1 MVGLFEA
8 AGSRRQGRGVAIDLL
23 LRGLSFFAFGRV
35 KAKKLR
41 PRKREEG
48 RNPGAGAN
56 RPVGCAVM
64 RITSLTSARI
74 AVAAAFFA
82 QGFVFISLTTRLPR
96 FLEQWGMDE
105 VALSLLLLM
114 MVLLAGVGS
123 LVAER
128 AAHRLGSAPMLRL
141 GLALMVVAVPTI
153 TLAPA
158 MAFFVGGV
166 ALYGIALGLVDATT
180 NMQAVDLEHR
190 YGRPILPSSHGYWT
204 TGGITAAIIALATGH
219 LSPEV
224 GAAVAVVPLAI
235 AFARFLP
242 RVASGAGT
250 PGLISPVP
258 GPTPGPTTAGAG
270 SPGVGYPDAVSPGVG
285 SPGTSTDAAP
295 VPWRPI
301 WLVGAGLVVFYMV
314 DTTASAWGPVYLARS
329 FDAPGNLVALAT
341 FPYLLTSIV
350 VRLAGGQLVTRFG
363 VVPLLRIGAVVAC
376 GALTLVALAPTWQVA
391 VAGFTVLGAA
401 VALVAPLSFSA
412 AGRIASG
419 PASSTASGPASRRA
433 DGGADGG
440 VSAGT
445 SGRASAT
452 PSANAWDTASGTGDV
467 VEPDRA
473 RTDAVIARFNQFNY
487 VGALLGSVL
496 TGFVGAENLR
506 LGFALPAIL
515 VLALVPLAPAFA
527 RGALSRR

>member
-1 MVGLFEA
+1 
-8 AGSRRQGRGVAIDLL
+8 
-23 LRGLSFFAFGRV
+23 
-35 KAKKLR
+35 
-41 PRKREEG
+41 
-48 RNPGAGAN
+48 
-56 RPVGCAVM
+56 M
-64 RITSLTSARI
+64 RISSLTGARI

-96 FLEQWGMDE
+96 FLEQWGLDE

-128 AAHRLGSAPMLRL
+128 AAHPVGSAPMLRL
-141 GLALMVVAVPTI
+141 GLALMVVAVPAI

-158 MAFFVGGV
+158 VGFFVGGV
-166 ALYGIALGLVDATT
+166 ALYGIALGLVDATS

-204 TGGITAAIIALATGH
+204 TGGILAAAIALATGH

-224 GAAVAVVPLAI
+224 GAFVAVVPLVI
-235 AFARFLP
+235 AFARFVP
-242 RVASGAGT
+242 RVAPGAD
-250 PGLISPVP
+250 VV
-258 GPTPGPTTAGAG
+258 
-270 SPGVGYPDAVSPGVG
+270 PGVGVTPGVDVADQATP
-285 SPGTSTDAAP
+285 SDAAP
-295 VPWRPI
+295 VPWKPI

-314 DTTASAWGPVYLARS
+314 DTTAATWGPVYLARS

-341 FPYLLTSIV
+341 FPYLVTSIV
-350 VRLAGGQLVTRFG
+350 VRLAGGALVTRFG
-363 VVPLLRIGAVVAC
+363 VTPLLRIGGVVAS
-376 GALTLVALAPTWQVA
+376 GALALVALAPTWQVA

-412 AGRIASG
+412 AGRIAAGPTADDG
-419 PASSTASGPASRRA
+419 PAA
-433 DGGADGG
+433 
-440 VSAGT
+440 
-445 SGRASAT
+445 
-452 PSANAWDTASGTGDV
+452 
-467 VEPDRA
+467 EPDRA

-487 VGALLGSVL
+487 VGALLGAVL
-496 TGFVGAENLR
+496 TGFVGADNLR
-506 LGFALPAIL
+506 LGFALPAVL

>member
-1 MVGLFEA
+1 
-8 AGSRRQGRGVAIDLL
+8 
-23 LRGLSFFAFGRV
+23 
-35 KAKKLR
+35 
-41 PRKREEG
+41 
-48 RNPGAGAN
+48 
-56 RPVGCAVM
+56 M
-64 RITSLTSARI
+64 RISSLTGARI

-96 FLEQWGMDE
+96 FLEQWGLDE

-128 AAHRLGSAPMLRL
+128 AAHRVGSAPMLRL
-141 GLALMVVAVPTI
+141 GLALMVVAVPAI

-158 MAFFVGGV
+158 VGFFVGGV
-166 ALYGIALGLVDATT
+166 ALYGIALGLVDATS

-204 TGGITAAIIALATGH
+204 TGGILAAALALATGR

-224 GAAVAVVPLAI
+224 GAFVAVVPLAI
-235 AFARFLP
+235 AFARFVP
-242 RVASGAGT
+242 RVAPGADG
-250 PGLISPVP
+250 VP
-258 GPTPGPTTAGAG
+258 GVDVAGHATP
-270 SPGVGYPDAVSPGVG
+270 SS
-285 SPGTSTDAAP
+285 AAP
-295 VPWRPI
+295 VPWKPI

-314 DTTASAWGPVYLARS
+314 DTTAATWGPVYLARS

-341 FPYLLTSIV
+341 FPYLVTSIV
-350 VRLAGGQLVTRFG
+350 VRLAGGALVTRFG
-363 VVPLLRIGAVVAC
+363 VTPLLRIGAVVAS
-376 GALTLVALAPTWQVA
+376 GALALVALAPTWQVA

-412 AGRIASG
+412 AGRIAAG
-419 PASSTASGPASRRA
+419 PTAD
-433 DGGADGG
+433 DG
-440 VSAGT
+440 
-445 SGRASAT
+445 AT
-452 PSANAWDTASGTGDV
+452 A
-467 VEPDRA
+467 EPDRA

-487 VGALLGSVL
+487 VGALLGAVL
-496 TGFVGAENLR
+496 TGFVGADNLR
-506 LGFALPAIL
+506 LGFALPAVL

>member
-1 MVGLFEA
+1 
-8 AGSRRQGRGVAIDLL
+8 
-23 LRGLSFFAFGRV
+23 
-35 KAKKLR
+35 
-41 PRKREEG
+41 
-48 RNPGAGAN
+48 
-56 RPVGCAVM
+56 M
-64 RITSLTSARI
+64 RISSLTGARI

-96 FLEQWGMDE
+96 FLERWGLDE

-128 AAHRLGSAPMLRL
+128 AAHRVGSAAMLRL
-141 GLALMVVAVPTI
+141 GLGLMVVAVPGI

-158 MAFFVGGV
+158 VGFFVGGV
-166 ALYGIALGLVDATT
+166 ALYGIALGLVDATS

-204 TGGITAAIIALATGH
+204 TGGIIAAAIALATGH
-219 LSPEV
+219 LSPTV
-224 GAAVAVVPLAI
+224 GAFVAVVPAAI
-235 AFARFLP
+235 AFARFVP
-242 RVASGAGT
+242 RVTAGADGT
-250 PGLISPVP
+250 PGVDVAP
-258 GPTPGPTTAGAG
+258 GLTPAGGWPAPTLGTPHPGQVATP
-270 SPGVGYPDAVSPGVG
+270 
-285 SPGTSTDAAP
+285 DAAP
-295 VPWRPI
+295 IPWKPI

-341 FPYLLTSIV
+341 FPYLVTSIV

-363 VVPLLRIGAVVAC
+363 VVPLLRVGSVVAC

-412 AGRIASG
+412 AGRIAAGS
-419 PASSTASGPASRRA
+419 ASTAA
-433 DGGADGG
+433 DGGAGATADG
-440 VSAGT
+440 SAP
-445 SGRASAT
+445 A
-452 PSANAWDTASGTGDV
+452 
-467 VEPDRA
+467 EPDRA

-487 VGALLGSVL
+487 VGALLGAVL
-496 TGFVGAENLR
+496 TGFVGADNLR
-506 LGFALPAIL
+506 LGFALPAVL

-527 RGALSRR
+527 RGALNRR

>member
-1 MVGLFEA
+1 
-8 AGSRRQGRGVAIDLL
+8 
-23 LRGLSFFAFGRV
+23 
-35 KAKKLR
+35 
-41 PRKREEG
+41 
-48 RNPGAGAN
+48 
-56 RPVGCAVM
+56 M

-128 AAHRLGSAPMLRL
+128 AAHRIGSAPMLRL

-153 TLAPA
+153 TVAPA

-166 ALYGIALGLVDATT
+166 ALYGLALGLVDATT

-204 TGGITAAIIALATGH
+204 TGGITAAIIALATGR

-242 RVASGAGT
+242 RVVSGAGA
-250 PGLISPVP
+250 PGLVSPVP

-270 SPGVGYPDAVSPGVG
+270 SPGVHSPSGGIPSSGIPSSGSPSAG
-285 SPGTSTDAAP
+285 SPGSTPAP

-341 FPYLLTSIV
+341 FPYLVTSIV

-363 VVPLLRIGAVVAC
+363 VVLLLRIGAVVAC

-391 VAGFTVLGAA
+391 VAGFTILGAA

-419 PASSTASGPASRRA
+419 PASDAVSGPASSAASGRA
-433 DGGADGG
+433 DGGADGAVPAEASG
-440 VSAGT
+440 LT
-445 SGRASAT
+445 SGTA
-452 PSANAWDTASGTGDV
+452 SANAWGTVSGTASGTGDV

-506 LGFALPAIL
+506 LGFALPAVL